1 MDKSQKKLINALWR
15 IYRRP
20 HRPQPWSNGGNLPW
34 FNPDFSERMLK
45 EHLDESHGAASR
57 QSRERN
63 LIVDWL
69 WARLELQR
77 FLQIIDVTCGPGLY
91 AVELAKRGCKITGI
105 DFSPAAIRYA
115 RLLADR
121 ESVSEHCTFVEQ
133 DIRTMPYRRHSFDAA
148 LFLYGQL
155 AVFPVHEARHLLEQ
169 IAQSLKPG
177 GKLVVELLD
186 QNKVNKEE
194 NSWWFSDDQGLWG
207 NTPFLHLGERFWL
220 EQEAMSIE
228 RFHILQLDNG
238 ELEEIVLCDQT
249 YAVDEM
255 KQMMIEAGFASVD
268 VYPAWDGLPLY
279 DAAEWIVYVAHTGQ

>member
-1 MDKSQKKLINALWR
+1 MR
-15 IYRRP
+15 
-20 HRPQPWSNGGNLPW
+20 
-34 FNPDFSERMLK
+34 
-45 EHLDESHGAASR
+45 
-57 QSRERN
+57 
-63 LIVDWL
+63 
-69 WARLELQR
+69 
-77 FLQIIDVTCGPGLY
+77 
-91 AVELAKRGCKITGI
+91 
-105 DFSPAAIRYA
+105 
-115 RLLADR
+115 
-121 ESVSEHCTFVEQ
+121 
-133 DIRTMPYRRHSFDAA
+133 YRRHSFDAA

-194 NSWWFSDDQGLWG
+194 DSWWFSDDQGLWG